1 MRAVTRSEHVPVMVD
16 RVLDLLAP
24 ALRSETSRP
33 VLVDTTL
40 GLGGHAHAALER
52 FSDLLVV
59 GIDRDPAA
67 LDAASDRLA
76 AYGDRLRTAQTTYD
90 RLDDVLADEGIGAV
104 DAVLFD
110 LGVSS
115 MQLDR
120 AERGFSYANDA
131 PLDMRMGDTGVTAA
145 DIVNT
150 YPAADIARILRE
162 YGEERFARR
171 IADGIVA
178 TRERTPFHTSDQLV
192 AVIREQIP
200 APARRTGGN
209 PAKRTFQAL
218 RIAVND
224 ELAIVTRAVPAA
236 LDVLAP
242 GGRVVA
248 MAYHSL
254 EDRIVKRAFASATT
268 SRAPADLPVVPPE
281 LQPKYRLVTRGAE
294 QADDDEVAANSRAR
308 SVRVRAVE
316 RLDVDREAP

>member
-1 MRAVTRSEHVPVMVD
+1 MVD

-24 ALRSETSRP
+24 ALERRASRP
-33 VLVDTTL
+33 VLVDATL
-40 GLGGHAHAALER
+40 GLGGHAHAVLDR
-52 FSDLLVV
+52 FPDAVVV
-59 GIDRDPAA
+59 GIDRDRAA
-67 LDAASDRLA
+67 LDAARERLA

-90 RLDDVLADEGIGAV
+90 RLADVTSDEGMDAV

-120 AERGFSYANDA
+120 RERGFSYATDA
-131 PLDMRMGDTGVTAA
+131 PLDMRMGGTDLTAA

-150 YPAADIARILRE
+150 YPAAEIARILRE

-171 IADGIVA
+171 IADAIVA
-178 TRERTPFHTSDQLV
+178 TRDRDPFRTSDQLV
-192 AVIREQIP
+192 VLIREQIP

-224 ELAIVTRAVPAA
+224 ELAIVRSAMPAA
-236 LDVLAP
+236 LESLAP

-254 EDRIVKRAFASATT
+254 EDRIVKRAFAAATT
-268 SRAPADLPVVPPE
+268 SRAPADLPIVPPE

-294 QADDDEVAANSRAR
+294 RAGDDEVAANPRAR

-316 RLDVDREAP
+316 RLVADRGTS

>member
-1 MRAVTRSEHVPVMVD
+1 MPAVTSSEHVPVMVD

-24 ALRSETSRP
+24 ALDVQASPP
-33 VLVDTTL
+33 VLVDATL
-40 GLGGHAHAALER
+40 GLGGHTQAVLDR
-52 FSDLLVV
+52 FADVV
-59 GIDRDPAA
+59 VIGIDRDPDALAA
-67 LDAASDRLA
+67 ARDRLA

-90 RLDDVLADEGIGAV
+90 RVADVLADESFGAA

-120 AERGFSYANDA
+120 AERGFSYAQDA
-131 PLDMRMGDTGVTAA
+131 PLDMRMGGTDMTAA

-150 YPAADIARILRE
+150 YPAADIARILRQ

-171 IADGIVA
+171 IADAIVA
-178 TRERTPFHTSDQLV
+178 TREATPFATSDQLV
-192 AVIREQIP
+192 ALIREQIP

-224 ELAIVTRAVPAA
+224 ELAIVASAIPAA
-236 LDVLAP
+236 MDALNP
-242 GGRVVA
+242 GGRVVS

-254 EDRIVKRAFASATT
+254 EDRIVKRAFAKATT
-268 SRAPADLPVVPPE
+268 SSAPADLPVVPPE
-281 LQPKYRLVTRGAE
+281 LRPKFRLVTRGAE
-294 QADDDEVAANSRAR
+294 QADADEVAANSRAR

-316 RLDVDREAP
+316 RLVVDREAP

>member
-1 MRAVTRSEHVPVMVD
+1 MSTVTRSEHVPVMMD

-24 ALRSETSRP
+24 AMTREGRRP
-33 VLVDTTL
+33 ILVDATL
-40 GLGGHAHAALER
+40 GLGGHTRAALDR
-52 FSDLLVV
+52 FPDAVVV

-67 LDAASDRLA
+67 LAAARDRLV
-76 AYGDRLRTAQTTYD
+76 AYGDRLRTAETTYD
-90 RLDDVLADEGIGAV
+90 RLSEVLAAERLESADG
-104 DAVLFD
+104 VLFD

-120 AERGFSYANDA
+120 VERGFSYAHDA
-131 PLDMRMGDTGVTAA
+131 PLDMRMGDTALTAA

-150 YPAADIARILRE
+150 YSAQELARILRT
-162 YGEERFARR
+162 YGEERFSRR
-171 IADGIVA
+171 IADAIVT
-178 TRERTPFHTSDQLV
+178 TRDSTPLRTSDQLV
-192 AVIREQIP
+192 ALIREQIP

-224 ELAIVTRAVPAA
+224 ELAIVSRAIPEA
-236 LDVLAP
+236 LEVTNT

-254 EDRIVKRAFASATT
+254 EDRIVKRAFAEATT
-268 SRAPADLPVVPPE
+268 SGAPADLPVVPSHLRPRY
-281 LQPKYRLVTRGAE
+281 KLVTRGAE
-294 QADDDEVAANSRAR
+294 RADTGEVEANPRAK

-316 RLDVDREAP
+316 RLDADREAS